1 MIFHVWG
8 AIGAITGLCLCML
21 LAPLIHTHL
30 LLSVFEKN
38 LQRPLER
45 CFPACAQQTALQFWS
60 DGAPLQVWSS
70 QEETG

>member
-8 AIGAITGLCLCML
+8 GIGAITGLCLCML

-38 LQRPLER
+38 PRSPLET
-45 CFPACAQQTALQFWS
+45 CFPACAQQTALQSWS
-60 DGAPLQVWSS
+60 YRAPLQIWSS
-70 QEETG
+70 REKTG